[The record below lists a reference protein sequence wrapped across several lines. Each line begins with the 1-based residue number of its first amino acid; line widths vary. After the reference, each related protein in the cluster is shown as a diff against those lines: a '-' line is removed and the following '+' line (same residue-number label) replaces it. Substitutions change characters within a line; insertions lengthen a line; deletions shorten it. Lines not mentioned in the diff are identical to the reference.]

1 MPFKKKEPILPEL
14 PSMESQSMDINQ
26 VSQIQIL
33 NQNNEILRQEN
44 QKLTQDRKELL
55 DYLEV
60 IKDRK
65 ELSQI
70 ENFNYHLII
79 NLQKINKSLTNIDL
93 GISDLVK
100 LEASKQGLEV
110 Q

>member
-1 MPFKKKEPILPEL
+1 
-14 PSMESQSMDINQ
+14 
-26 VSQIQIL
+26 
-33 NQNNEILRQEN
+33 
-44 QKLTQDRKELL
+44 
-55 DYLEV
+55 V

-65 ELSQI
+65 ELSQT